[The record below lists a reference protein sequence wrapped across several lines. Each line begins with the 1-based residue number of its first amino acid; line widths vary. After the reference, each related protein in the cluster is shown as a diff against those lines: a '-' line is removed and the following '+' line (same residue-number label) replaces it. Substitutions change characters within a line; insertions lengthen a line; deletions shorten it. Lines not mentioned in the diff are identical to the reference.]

1 VIGAISVIAFRIGNK
16 DEKIVQGGDAFVE
29 LQKSTIEIR
38 RQTSEVMFSTGD
50 LSAVNIQKRFS
61 RMARDFFGFKT
72 KKVDR
77 YGNVINTNEINKKNL
92 KDKK

>member
-1 VIGAISVIAFRIGNK
+1 
-16 DEKIVQGGDAFVE
+16 
-29 LQKSTIEIR
+29 
-38 RQTSEVMFSTGD
+38 MFSTGD